1 MRSSLILLVFTICT
15 LTATGQR
22 RIRVLDV
29 ETHEPV
35 VNASVEPNRGE
46 RTQTDSLGY
55 APIPEVFD
63 SLFISHVKYE
73 REKLTFQEVKDTVY
87 LFATENMLDDV
98 TVVSPQTM
106 MNSLQKQLKTQPLPD
121 PGKAAISIPLSKILK
136 WFGYKSK
143 REKKKERVKRILE
156 GLGGPTEEEK
166 E

>member
-1 MRSSLILLVFTICT
+1 M
-15 LTATGQR
+15 
-22 RIRVLDV
+22 
-29 ETHEPV
+29 
-35 VNASVEPNRGE
+35 
-46 RTQTDSLGY
+46 
-55 APIPEVFD
+55 FD

-87 LFATENMLDDV
+87 LFATENMLDEV

-106 MNSLQKQLKTQPLPD
+106 MNSLKKQLKTQPLPD